1 MPQARRRT
9 FGDDATMNEAFVE
22 HLATVG
28 ATALAVRSHDS
39 HLVHGPLAPLSGEEP
54 HVRYLASVLGSA
66 STSGRGRVA
75 SLDARR
81 LRSSR

>member
-1 MPQARRRT
+1 
-9 FGDDATMNEAFVE
+9 MNEAFVE

-28 ATALAVRSHDS
+28 ATALAVRGHDP
-39 HLVHGPLAPLSGEEP
+39 HPCHGSLAPLSGDEP
-54 HVRYLASVLGSA
+54 HVRYLVSVLGAA

-81 LRSSR
+81 LRASR

>member
-1 MPQARRRT
+1 MRRSVT
-9 FGDDATMNEAFVE
+9 MTTMNEAFVE

-28 ATALAVRSHDS
+28 ATALASRSHEARS
-39 HLVHGPLAPLSGEEP
+39 ALSPLTGEEP
-54 HVRYLASVLGSA
+54 HVRYLAAALGAA

-81 LRSSR
+81 LRATR

>member
-1 MPQARRRT
+1 
-9 FGDDATMNEAFVE
+9 MNEAFVE

-28 ATALAVRSHDS
+28 ATALATRSREIPVRGGS
-39 HLVHGPLAPLSGEEP
+39 LRPLTGDEA
-54 HVRYLASVLGSA
+54 HVQYLATLLGSA

-81 LRSSR
+81 VRAAR